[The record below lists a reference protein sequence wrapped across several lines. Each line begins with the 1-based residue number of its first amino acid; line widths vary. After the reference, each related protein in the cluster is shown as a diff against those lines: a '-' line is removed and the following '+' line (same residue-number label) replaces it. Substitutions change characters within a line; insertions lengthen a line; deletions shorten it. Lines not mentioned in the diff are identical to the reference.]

1 VERDERIAAVPA
13 SVHARCGHVDRSSS
27 RSAAARDET
36 DSDGGGGDVVVVVV
50 VVAAWHGGGDRRT
63 GWRWQ
68 RGVRVY
74 MAAFV
79 RVDVEKTGLSI
90 GDLAA
95 SR

>member
-1 VERDERIAAVPA
+1 VDREERMAAVPA

-27 RSAAARDET
+27 RSAARDGT
-36 DSDGGGGDVVVVVV
+36 DSDGGGDVVVV

-74 MAAFV
+74 MA
-79 RVDVEKTGLSI
+79 RVTRGSSSLSY
-90 GDLAA
+90 
-95 SR
+95 